1 VPDNGKKEEKAVER
15 RRKERGIRF
24 VAEPPMVALFFSFSR
39 PRPRTTTCSLSL
51 SALPSLTTN
60 QPTTLSPSH
69 RLFGYGLGIHLIQG
83 EPVQRPSKINPR
95 GDHLSFQVRA
105 KREEKRRG
113 AAVFFF

>member
-1 VPDNGKKEEKAVER
+1 
-15 RRKERGIRF
+15 
-24 VAEPPMVALFFSFSR
+24 MVALFFSFSR